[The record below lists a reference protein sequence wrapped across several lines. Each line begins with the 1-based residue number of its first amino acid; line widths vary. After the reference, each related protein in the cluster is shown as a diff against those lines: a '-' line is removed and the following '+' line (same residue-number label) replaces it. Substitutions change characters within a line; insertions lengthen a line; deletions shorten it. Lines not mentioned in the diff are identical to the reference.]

1 MLILTRKIGE
11 TITIGDRI
19 KIVVV
24 DIKGKQVRL
33 GIEAPEET
41 AIFREEIYQRIQ
53 EENRLAAQ
61 LDFSQ
66 LDQLTDV
73 FYTLGAVLNALCY
86 LTRKGRLVFAD

>member
-33 GIEAPEET
+33 GVEAPQET
-41 AIFREEIYQRIQ
+41 AIFRQELYQKIQ
-53 EENRLAAQ
+53 AENRQAAQ
-61 LDFSQ
+61 LELSQ
-66 LDQLTDV
+66 LDR
-73 FYTLGAVLNALCY
+73 F
-86 LTRKGRLVFAD
+86 

>member
-33 GIEAPEET
+33 GVEAPQET
-41 AIFREEIYQRIQ
+41 MVFREEIYEKIQ
-53 EENRLAAQ
+53 KENRLAAQ

-66 LDQLTDV
+66 LDQLTDQ
-73 FYTLGAVLNALCY
+73 L
-86 LTRKGRLVFAD
+86 K